1 VQAVSEKGWSVVEG
15 ELADFVRGRYPA
27 LLRRALL
34 LTGDPGHAEDLV
46 QESLAKL
53 WLAGRRQ
60 HIDNPEGYVLRI
72 MVNGSVSRW
81 RRLRPVDT
89 VAAGRDDQLG
99 GTDAADRVV
108 EQDQMWRAIQSLPAR
123 QRAVVVLRFYEDL
136 PEERIAEFLGVA
148 RGTVRSQMAKA
159 RVHLRSIITDTEGA
173 DR

>member
-1 VQAVSEKGWSVVEG
+1 VDG
-15 ELADFVRGRYPA
+15 ELVDFVRGRYPS

-53 WLAGRRQ
+53 WLAARRQ
-60 HIDNPEGYVLRI
+60 HIDNLEGYVLRI

-81 RRLRPVDT
+81 RRLRPIDAV
-89 VAAGRDDQLG
+89 VPGRDDQQGSPDDVERL
-99 GTDAADRVV
+99 V
-108 EQDQMWRAIQSLPAR
+108 EQDRMWRAVQSLPPR

-136 PEERIAEFLGVA
+136 PEEQIAEVLGVA

-159 RVHLRSIITDTEGA
+159 RDRLRGTVTATEGVE
-173 DR
+173 R

>member
-1 VQAVSEKGWSVVEG
+1 VAA

-27 LLRRALL
+27 LLRRAFL

-60 HIDNPEGYVLRI
+60 QIDNPEGYVLRI
-72 MVNGSVSRW
+72 MVNGSISRW
-81 RRLRPVDT
+81 RRLRPFDA
-89 VAAGRDDQLG
+89 VADGRDHPSDG
-99 GTDAADRVV
+99 SDAAERVV
-108 EQDQMWRAIQSLPAR
+108 EQDRMWRAVQSLPPR

-136 PEERIAEFLGVA
+136 PEERIAEILGVA
-148 RGTVRSQMAKA
+148 GGTVRSQMAKA
-159 RVHLRSIITDTEGA
+159 REHLRKIVTDPEGA

>member
-1 VQAVSEKGWSVVEG
+1 VDG
-15 ELADFVRGRYPA
+15 ELVDFVRGRYAA

-72 MVNGSVSRW
+72 MANGSVSRW
-81 RRLRPVDT
+81 RRLRPIDAV
-89 VAAGRDDQLG
+89 VPGQDDPRKSP
-99 GTDAADRVV
+99 DDSERVV
-108 EQDQMWRAIQSLPAR
+108 EQDRMWRAVQSLPPG
-123 QRAVVVLRFYEDL
+123 QRAIVVLRFYEDL
-136 PEERIAEFLGVA
+136 PEAQIAEVLGVA

-159 RVHLRSIITDTEGA
+159 RERLRGIVTETEGVE
-173 DR
+173 R